1 MKWEEIKTHFS
12 KATKKAA
19 SKTKDFADI
28 TALKFKLK
36 GLEITICEE
45 YENLGR
51 LYYSLTQN
59 NEDNQSKI
67 DEKIAK
73 IVEIK
78 AEIAAL
84 EAEIKEA
91 KEASKAKKK
100 AEKAQKEDA
109 DGANIY
115 EGAAEKSDNAENDT
129 EPEAKKD
136 TDKE

>member
-51 LYYSLTQN
+51 LYYSFTQD
-59 NEDNQSKI
+59 NEDNKSKI
-67 DEKIAK
+67 NEKTAK
-73 IVEIK
+73 ILEIK
-78 AEIAAL
+78 TEIAAL

-91 KEASKAKKK
+91 KETSKAQNE
-100 AEKAQKEDA
+100 AEKAQKETA
-109 DGANIY
+109 DGANVY
-115 EGAAEKSDNAENDT
+115 EGTTEKSEAETKAEKDDD
-129 EPEAKKD
+129 KK
-136 TDKE
+136 